1 MQQQADINA
10 NLFGQPK
17 LPEPRPP
24 VVPNHTPDDLI
35 AEGVTHQQ
43 LQLMEMREMRKIIA
57 EERSRVKAQR
67 EKVFMYAKTAAVVLF
82 LILGSCWY
90 SIYNANQTKREI
102 ILVKQAIA
110 EIEEFQGRIEDMYRE
125 TKDDTQLYTS
135 GIQLISTMQN
145 AMIIEQQKKFETENA
160 NNRKNRNPK
169 REL

>member
-10 NLFGQPK
+10 NLFAQPK

-24 VVPNHTPDDLI
+24 IVPNHTPEERMT
-35 AEGVTHQQ
+35 EGVTNQQ
-43 LQLMEMREMRKIIA
+43 LQLIEMREMRKLIA
-57 EERSRVKAQR
+57 EERSRVRSQRKKA
-67 EKVFMYAKTAAVVLF
+67 FMMAKTAAVVLF

-90 SIYNANQTKREI
+90 SIYSSNQTHKEIEHVKR
-102 ILVKQAIA
+102 AIA
-110 EIEEFQGRIEDMYRE
+110 DIEEFQGRIENMYRE

-145 AMIIEQQKKFETENA
+145 AMVLEQQKRFETETA
-160 NNRKNRNPK
+160 NNRKRNSK

>member
-10 NLFGQPK
+10 NLFAQHK

-24 VVPNHTPDDLI
+24 LVPNQTPEERI
-35 AEGVTHQQ
+35 TEGVTHQQ
-43 LQLMEMREMRKIIA
+43 LQLLEMREMRKLIA
-57 EERSRVKAQR
+57 EERSRVRSQRKKA
-67 EKVFMYAKTAAVVLF
+67 FLMAKTAAVVLI

-90 SIYNANQTKREI
+90 SIYRSNQTHKEIEHVKR
-102 ILVKQAIA
+102 AISD
-110 EIEEFQGRIEDMYRE
+110 IEEFQGRIENMYRE

-145 AMIIEQQKKFETENA
+145 AMVLEQQKRFETESA
-160 NNRKNRNPK
+160 NNRKRNSK